1 MARPRS
7 DEEFLRVP
15 EEGERASFAPNF
27 RGEGL
32 ADIRLTAP
40 PDSVESV
47 CARLGGEN
55 YIASRRLATAVF
67 LALSLKRPLFLEGE
81 AGVGKTELARALA
94 AALGRR
100 LIRLQC
106 HEGLDLAGA
115 AYEWNHARQILAIRL
130 AEAGGRERVK
140 GLSGNLYTREFL
152 IERPLLDALTPRKEG
167 PPVLLVDE
175 LDRADEPFEAY
186 LLEFLA
192 DFRMTIPE
200 MGAVE
205 ADEPPIVVLTSNR
218 TREVHDALKRRC
230 LYCWVD
236 YPTRAAEERILAAR
250 VPGLPEALRARVA
263 DFAQALRR
271 EDLFKAPGVS
281 ETLDWAEALMAMGA
295 NGINAKSVSETLGA
309 LLKYHED
316 HGAID
321 ASALERL
328 LAASA

>member
-1 MARPRS
+1 M
-7 DEEFLRVP
+7 
-15 EEGERASFAPNF
+15 RANTNVNATPN
-27 RGEGL
+27 
-32 ADIRLTAP
+32 
-40 PDSVESV
+40 SVEQIRDLL
-47 CARLGGEN
+47 AGQDYIAGHRLG
-55 YIASRRLATAVF
+55 TAVF

-94 AALGRR
+94 AALGRS

-140 GLSGNLYTREFL
+140 DLSEDLYSRDFL
-152 IERPLLDALTPRKEG
+152 IERPLLEALKLREEG

-192 DFRMTIPE
+192 DFRMSIPE
-200 MGAVE
+200 LGEIE
-205 ADEPPIVVLTSNR
+205 AAEPPIVVVTSNR

-236 YPTRAAEERILAAR
+236 YPTQDAEERILAAR
-250 VPGLPEALRARVA
+250 VPGLPEALRAKVA
-263 DFAQALRR
+263 GFVQALRK
-271 EDLFKAPGVS
+271 EGLFKAPGVS

-295 NGINAKSVSETLGA
+295 HDVDVESVSETLGA
-309 LLKYHED
+309 LLKYQED
-316 HGAID
+316 LGAVD
-321 ASALERL
+321 ESTVERL

>member
-1 MARPRS
+1 MNVSAVL
-7 DEEFLRVP
+7 E
-15 EEGERASFAPNF
+15 
-27 RGEGL
+27 
-32 ADIRLTAP
+32 
-40 PDSVESV
+40 SVEQV
-47 CARLGGEN
+47 RGLLEGQD
-55 YIASRRLATAVF
+55 YIAGDRLSTAVF

-130 AEAGGRERVK
+130 AEAEERVDEMA
-140 GLSGNLYTREFL
+140 NDLYSREFL
-152 IERPLLDALTPRKEG
+152 IERPLLEALSPRPEG

-186 LLEFLA
+186 LLEFLS
-192 DFRMTIPE
+192 DFRMSIPE
-200 MGAVE
+200 LGE
-205 ADEPPIVVLTSNR
+205 ARAPEAPLVVLTSNR

-236 YPTRAAEERILAAR
+236 YPTQTAEERILKAR
-250 VPGLPEALRARVA
+250 VPGLPDALRAKVVG
-263 DFAQALRR
+263 FVQGLRR
-271 EDLFKAPGVS
+271 EDLFKSPGVS
-281 ETLDWAEALMAMGA
+281 ETLDWAESLMAMGA
-295 NGINAKSVSETLGA
+295 RELDTQAVSETLGA
-309 LLKYHED
+309 LLKYQED
-316 HGAID
+316 
-321 ASALERL
+321 LEQVDDSVVDRL

>member
-1 MARPRS
+1 MDAN
-7 DEEFLRVP
+7 VK
-15 EEGERASFAPNF
+15 AA
-27 RGEGL
+27 
-32 ADIRLTAP
+32 
-40 PDSVESV
+40 PDSVQQVRGLLE
-47 CARLGGEN
+47 GQN
-55 YIASRRLATAVF
+55 YIAGDRLSTSVF

-81 AGVGKTELARALA
+81 AGVGKTELAVALA

-130 AEAGGRERVK
+130 AEAEKRVDEM
-140 GLSGNLYTREFL
+140 SRSLYSREFL
-152 IERPLLDALTPRKEG
+152 IERPLLEALSPG
-167 PPVLLVDE
+167 PGGAPVLLVDE

-186 LLEFLA
+186 LLEFLS

-200 MGAVE
+200 LGELKAEE
-205 ADEPPIVVLTSNR
+205 APIVVLTSNR

-236 YPTRAAEERILAAR
+236 YPTQSAEERILEAR
-250 VPGLPEALRARVA
+250 VPGLSQVLCARVA
-263 DFAQALRR
+263 AFVQALRK
-271 EDLFKAPGVS
+271 EGLFKSPGVS

-295 NGINAKSVSETLGA
+295 EEVDVEAVSQTLGA
-309 LLKYHED
+309 LLKYQED
-316 HGAID
+316 LGAVD
-321 ASALERL
+321 DSTVERL

>member
-1 MARPRS
+1 MIP
-7 DEEFLRVP
+7 VP
-15 EEGERASFAPNF
+15 ESAEQVRDL
-27 RGEGL
+27 L
-32 ADIRLTAP
+32 AGQDYISGDRL
-40 PDSVESV
+40 S
-47 CARLGGEN
+47 
-55 YIASRRLATAVF
+55 TAVF

-81 AGVGKTELARALA
+81 AGVGKTELAVALA
-94 AALGRR
+94 ASLKRR

-130 AEAGGRERVK
+130 AEAEGKERVE
-140 GLSGNLYTREFL
+140 GLSEDLYSREFL
-152 IERPLLDALTPRKEG
+152 VERPLLKALSPHPEG

-192 DFRMTIPE
+192 DFRMSIPE
-200 MGAVE
+200 LGELKA
-205 ADEPPIVVLTSNR
+205 AEPPLVFLTSNR

-236 YPTRAAEERILAAR
+236 YPTQAAEEKILAAR
-250 VPGLPEALRARVA
+250 VPHLPEALRAKVA
-263 DFAQALRR
+263 GFVQALRK
-271 EDLFKAPGVS
+271 EGLFKAPGVS

-295 NGINAKSVSETLGA
+295 REVDAQAVSDTLGA
-309 LLKYHED
+309 LLKYQED
-316 HGAID
+316 LETVDDGMV
-321 ASALERL
+321 ERL

>member
-1 MARPRS
+1 MR
-7 DEEFLRVP
+7 DL
-15 EEGERASFAPNF
+15 
-27 RGEGL
+27 L
-32 ADIRLTAP
+32 AGQD
-40 PDSVESV
+40 
-47 CARLGGEN
+47 
-55 YIASRRLATAVF
+55 YIAGHRLATAVF

-130 AEAGGRERVK
+130 AEAEGRE
-140 GLSGNLYTREFL
+140 SGKDLAENLYSREFL
-152 IERPLLDALTPRKEG
+152 IERPLLKALERCEEG

-192 DFRMTIPE
+192 DFRMSIPE
-200 MGAVE
+200 LGEIE
-205 ADEPPIVVLTSNR
+205 AAQPPVVVLTSNR

-236 YPTRAAEERILAAR
+236 YPTQAAEERILAAR
-250 VPGLPEALRARVA
+250 LPGLPEALRAKVA
-263 DFAQALRR
+263 AFVQALRK
-271 EDLFKAPGVS
+271 EGLFKAPGVS

-295 NGINAKSVSETLGA
+295 DNVDVESVSETLGA
-309 LLKYHED
+309 LLKYQED
-316 HGAID
+316 LGAVD
-321 ASALERL
+321 DSMVERL